1 LDPIFENPM
10 LVSFSVSN
18 FRSFKEEVHF
28 SMEAK
33 KAYTELPQNVL
44 QEGKNRLL
52 RSAVVYG
59 ANASGK
65 SNLFQ
70 ALNFV
75 SKLIW
80 SAPDYQRVGV
90 WHESFRLSESADLQP
105 TRFQYHFIREK
116 TEFLYDLELEKDR
129 VTNEVLRFKPK
140 GQMALLYERKG
151 SDVEFGPYFKNQ
163 DVIKNWVK
171 RPENQQ
177 RLVLIIAGQLGIN
190 HVQQAYQEMET
201 MFFWDQ
207 AHWDISNEQGE
218 SRFLELLHK
227 NKTTPLFD
235 VYQKLLK
242 SLDVGIQDIE
252 IEEHKNEAT
261 GQSQFRLTTFRQRNR
276 KDGKVDK
283 VPFGV
288 FSESIGTQTM
298 MTLALPIL
306 EALIRGFT
314 IIIDEIDRSLH
325 PDIVEYLIRLFHDPA
340 INTRNAQLICTSHNV
355 LLMKNDLLRRD
366 QIWMVEKDETGASQ
380 LFSLGEVGG
389 LKKEMPLSKF
399 YLAGKLGGTPIINDL
414 EFKKTLY
421 GSQVPA

>member
-1 LDPIFENPM
+1 M
-10 LVSFSVSN
+10 LISFSVSN
-18 FRSFKEEVHF
+18 FRSFKEEMIF

-44 QEGKNRLL
+44 QAGRNKLL

-70 ALNFV
+70 AMNFI
-75 SKLIW
+75 SSLIY
-80 SAPDYQRVGV
+80 STPDNQRVGI
-90 WHESFRLSESADLQP
+90 WLDSFRLNEFTDEQP
-105 TRFQYHFIREK
+105 TQLKYHFIRGK
-116 TEFLYDLELEKDR
+116 TEFFYELEFEKEA
-129 VTNEVLRFKPK
+129 VTREVLKFKPK
-140 GQMALLYERKG
+140 GQMALLYNRG
-151 SDVEFGPYFKNQ
+151 TNFVEFGPYFKNK
-163 DVIKNWVK
+163 DVIKNWVN

-190 HVQQAYQEMET
+190 HVQQAYQELET

-207 AHWDISNEQGE
+207 TYWDISNEQGE
-218 SRFLELLHK
+218 SRFLELL
-227 NKTTPLFD
+227 NEYRSTPLFD
-235 VYQKLLK
+235 VYKKLVK
-242 SLDVGIQDIE
+242 SLDVGIEEIE
-252 IEEHKNEAT
+252 IEENKNEAT
-261 GQSQFRLTTFRQRNR
+261 GKSQFRLTTFRKRDR

-298 MTLALPIL
+298 LTLALPIL
-306 EALIRGFT
+306 EALSRGFT
-314 IIIDEIDRSLH
+314 IVIDEIDRSLH

-366 QIWMVEKDETGASQ
+366 QIWIVEKDEAGASQ
-380 LFSLGEVGG
+380 LYSLGEVGG
-389 LKKEMPLSKF
+389 LKKDVPIGKY

-421 GSQVPA
+421 GSQVQA